1 MASSTSS
8 HIAATSSSPAGSS
21 PRLRSPIAWYRTA
34 QCPTIPPTFTPLG
47 IRSTLARYSPYVCQ
61 SQGSPLR
68 IAAAGMSS
76 TDSIISARYSRSSGR
91 HGANV
96 TPQFPITTVV
106 TPCQHDGL
114 PIGSHA
120 SCASRCVWMSTKPG
134 VTTRPSASISSTARS
149 PCSSPIAEIRSPT
162 MPTSAKTPGPPVPS
176 TIKPSRTITS
186 NAVIYPPP
194 PRPGPPAPRRND
206 ATADRG
212 AKNRE
217 RPVRRR
223 RLRRSRPHGCRGRCA
238 RPTPSGSPRCS
249 RRSRAATSSAGAPRC
264 RSRRRPATRP
274 GSHPG

>member
-1 MASSTSS
+1 MASSTSV

-21 PRLRSPIAWYRTA
+21 LRLRSPIAWYRTA
-34 QCPTIPPTFTPLG
+34 QCPTIPPAFTPLG

-76 TDSIISARYSRSSGR
+76 TDSIISARYARSSGR

-194 PRPGPPAPRRND
+194 PRPVPRLPAAND

-212 AKNRE
+212 AKTVSASSGVADCVKAARTSAE
-217 RPVRRR
+217 VDAPV
-223 RLRRSRPHGCRGRCA
+223 PHRRGRLDA
-238 RPTPSGSPRCS
+238 AADLELPLH
-249 RRSRAATSSAGAPRC
+249 RREHRGVAHVVGP
-264 RSRRRPATRP
+264 
-274 GSHPG
+274 